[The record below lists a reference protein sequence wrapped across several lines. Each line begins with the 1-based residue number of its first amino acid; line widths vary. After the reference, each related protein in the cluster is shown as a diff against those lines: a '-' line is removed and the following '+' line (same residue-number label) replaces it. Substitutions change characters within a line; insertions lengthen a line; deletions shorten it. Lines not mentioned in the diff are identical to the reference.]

1 MDFGSLNRMVFHTVD
16 SLQSLANTMQANPH
30 QPPDLKKI
38 TDELA
43 STNAALQQPIDDQS
57 QVSDAALKALA
68 GLQKNLREE
77 VIRNISKQILTN
89 VPLILQIQAGT
100 AQSQQTLFSKEL
112 KKFEERLQYVINL
125 LKKKRGGQAAE
136 VEQDLKE

>member
-16 SLQSLANTMQANPH
+16 SLQSLANTMKTNPH

-43 STNAALQQPIDDQS
+43 TTNEALEKTIDQS
-57 QVSDAALKALA
+57 QVSDAARKALT
-68 GLQKNLREE
+68 GLQKDLRAE
-77 VIRNISKQILTN
+77 VIRNISRQILTN
-89 VPLILQIQAGT
+89 VPLILQIQVGT
-100 AQSQQTLFSKEL
+100 AQSQQTIFSKEL

-125 LKKKRGGQAAE
+125 LKKKRGGQAAQ
-136 VEQDLKE
+136 VEQDLQE